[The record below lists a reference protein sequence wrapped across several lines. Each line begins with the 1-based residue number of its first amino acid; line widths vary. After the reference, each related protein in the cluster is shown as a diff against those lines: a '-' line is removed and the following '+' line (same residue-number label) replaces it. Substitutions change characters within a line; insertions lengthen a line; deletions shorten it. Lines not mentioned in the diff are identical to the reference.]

1 MKKTCLIVDDEPL
14 ARKLIASHISK
25 IESLELVGAC
35 VNAIDAG
42 NFLQKRKVNLLFLDI
57 QMPEVTGLQFLRTLK
72 NPPSVIL
79 TTAFRDFAPES
90 YDLDVVDY
98 LLKPISLE
106 RLMKSVNKFYERL
119 AAAGLTPM
127 DSPDQPEP
135 FIYLKADRKLN
146 RVSLNEILFIESL
159 DEYVKVHL
167 IDKILV
173 TRENISSLEH
183 KLPHPLFIRIHRSFI
198 ISSKFITA
206 VSGEGVEIAKRE
218 LPFGRAYKKS
228 ALAALSLS
236 EG

>member
-14 ARKLIASHISK
+14 ARKLIGSHISK
-25 IESLELVGAC
+25 IESLELVGECA
-35 VNAIDAG
+35 NAIEAG

-106 RLMKSVNKFYERL
+106 RLMKSVNKFYERHP
-119 AAAGLTPM
+119 AETLTPM
-127 DSPDQPEP
+127 GDHTQTES
-135 FIYLKADRKLN
+135 FIYLKAERRLH
-146 RVSLNEILFIESL
+146 RVLLNEIIIVESL

-167 IDKILV
+167 LNKILI

-183 KLPHPLFIRIHRSFI
+183 KLPRHLFIRIHRSFI
-198 ISSKFITA
+198 VSSKHITS
-206 VSGEGVEIAKRE
+206 VSAEGVEVAKRE
-218 LPFGRAYKKS
+218 IPFGRAYKKS
-228 ALAALSLS
+228 ALAALSLN
-236 EG
+236 GA